1 MNMYYIEMQMVNDI
15 SLSSNNHWITH
26 FMDDIDGMEDKN
38 ILPRHTHIYTYLIT
52 TIQLRNE

>member
-1 MNMYYIEMQMVNDI
+1 MYYIEMEMVNDI

-26 FMDDIDGMEDKN
+26 FMDDIDGMEDKD

-52 TIQLRNE
+52 TIQLRNK